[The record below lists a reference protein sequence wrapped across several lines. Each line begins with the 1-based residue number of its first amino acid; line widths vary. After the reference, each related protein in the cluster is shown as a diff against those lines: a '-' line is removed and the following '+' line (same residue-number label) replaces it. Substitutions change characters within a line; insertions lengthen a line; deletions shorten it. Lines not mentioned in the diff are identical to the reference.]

1 MNKVAILLFLLRVF
15 QHGKLKRA
23 IWATMGLCL
32 AFAVSFFFAT
42 LFQCWPINHAW
53 LQLEDWHQGYCN
65 HVHLQ
70 GWLSAAINI
79 VLDIIILILPIHEL
93 YSLQMD
99 LKKKLMLIVIFSMGI
114 L

>member
-1 MNKVAILLFLLRVF
+1 MNKIAILLFLLRVF
-15 QHGKLKRA
+15 QHGTLKRA
-23 IWATMGLCL
+23 IWATMGLCV

-53 LQLEDWHQGYCN
+53 LQLEEWHHGYCN
-65 HVHLQ
+65 QVHLQ

-79 VLDIIILILPIHEL
+79 VLDVIILVLPIHEL
-93 YSLQMD
+93 CHLQMNI
-99 LKKKLMLIVIFSMGI
+99 KKKLLLVVIFSLGI